1 MCRVCSQHG
10 QALLA
15 LNIYEWMR
23 TKVAEGGGG
32 LRPTVYTYT
41 AAMRA
46 ALAGNLIDRA
56 LEVCIMRT
64 LEGKH
69 SATACLQG
77 TLQIQS
83 SRAQKFSVNTPQ
95 NQPCCGLF

>member
-56 LEVCIMRT
+56 LKVCGMRT
-64 LEGKH
+64 LRESTVQGP
-69 SATACLQG
+69 ACKG
-77 TLQIQS
+77 HH
-83 SRAQKFSVNTPQ
+83 KFSP
-95 NQPCCGLF
+95 PGLRI